1 MKVVITPNPY
11 RDKNLRCAMEAKNI
25 LERVGITAVI
35 CLAFEVDR
43 DFALPKSVELKNL
56 ERELKN
62 CDVLVCF
69 GGDGTMLH
77 ASKAA
82 TRHGVPILG
91 VNIGTMGFMTE
102 LEAGETGKLAEL
114 AKRAYTMED
123 RMMLDVSVIRDGN
136 VIQQEQALNDAVITK
151 GAVARIIQVGV
162 FCDGV
167 EAMSFGGDGV
177 IVSTPTGSTGYSLS
191 AGGPVVEPSAENI
204 ILTPVCAHTMMSRT
218 IVAGGNR
225 VIDVRIGRIGRK
237 NAFLS
242 VDGGR
247 AFRLNAG
254 DIVRVQRSSN
264 VTRLVK
270 FGEKNFFD
278 ILNNKLR

>member
-25 LERVGITAVI
+25 LERVGIKAVI

>member
-11 RDKNLRCAMEAKNI
+11 RDKNLRCAIEAKNI
-25 LERVGITAVI
+25 LERVGVKTSI
-35 CLAFEVDR
+35 CLAFEVDK
-43 DFALPKSVELKNL
+43 DFTLPRSVDLRNL
-56 ERELKN
+56 EKELQ
-62 CDVLVCF
+62 DSDILVCF

-102 LEAGETGKLAEL
+102 LEAGETAKLAEL
-114 AKRAYTMED
+114 VRRHYTLES
-123 RMMLDVSVIRDGN
+123 RMMLDVEVIRDGE
-136 VIQQEQALNDAVITK
+136 VVLREQALNDAVITK
-151 GAVARIIQVGV
+151 GAVARIIQMDV
-162 FCDGV
+162 FCDGI

-177 IVSTPTGSTGYSLS
+177 IVCTPTGSTGYSLS
-191 AGGPVVEPSAENI
+191 AGGPVVEPAAENI
-204 ILTPVCAHTMMSRT
+204 ILTPVCAHTMLSRT

-225 VIDVRIGRIGRK
+225 IIDVKIGRIGRK

-247 AFRLNAG
+247 AFRLNSG
-254 DIVRVQRSSN
+254 DIVQVRRSES
-264 VTRLVK
+264 VTKLVK

-278 ILNNKLR
+278 ILHNKLR